1 MQCPDRKL
9 YSLTSQVDLR
19 HESDLDLRKPFSAMS
34 RHEPEVAASTFDRNA
49 PKTPPVEVGID
60 LTEFYMS
67 VEWDILEVTFLVT
80 LVVIVPFPGACHQK
94 CEVLH
99 LLRRTLSGHHLQHH
113 HEEEDLVLHGQM
125 ISSFQL

>member
-1 MQCPDRKL
+1 MKKHWEDKCHTWLDQNSDVVHIG
-9 YSLTSQVDLR
+9 VDLS
-19 HESDLDLRKPFSAMS
+19 EY
-34 RHEPEVAASTFDRNA
+34 
-49 PKTPPVEVGID
+49 
-60 LTEFYMS
+60 YMS

-80 LVVIVPFPGACHQK
+80 LVVIVPVPGACHQK

-125 ISSFQL
+125 ISKFSVFQL

>member
-34 RHEPEVAASTFDRNA
+34 RYEPEVAASTFDRNA

-67 VEWDILEVTFLVT
+67 VEWDILEVTFFLVT
-80 LVVIVPFPGACHQK
+80 INGC
-94 CEVLH
+94 
-99 LLRRTLSGHHLQHH
+99 
-113 HEEEDLVLHGQM
+113 DL
-125 ISSFQL
+125 

>member
-1 MQCPDRKL
+1 
-9 YSLTSQVDLR
+9 
-19 HESDLDLRKPFSAMS
+19 MS
-34 RHEPEVAASTFDRNA
+34 RYEPEVAASTFDRNA

-67 VEWDILEVTFLVT
+67 VEWDILEVTFLVS
-80 LVVIVPFPGACHQK
+80 LVVICDFPGACHQK

-99 LLRRTLSGHHLQHH
+99 LLRRTLPGHHLQHH

-125 ISSFQL
+125 ISKFSVSNFKICSR